1 MVSLFWIS
9 VALSVL
15 APCIFWFEGLSL
27 GLNFFVY
34 TTLFVCGLL
43 YLLKKF
49 NRVKNKNA
57 KLIGIVVILLASTT
71 FIFYNRFFNRWNL
84 IVIPF
89 LELFMIQWILSGK
102 FSFNLM
108 SILRCFEMLFIP
120 LDYIHETGVS
130 LKTALKLEKHQNG
143 ENGEKKSKKRYI
155 LPLIITI
162 LVVFIVAVIL
172 ATADDDFA
180 RIFGKLLDKI
190 IEFIKNIKIWRLI
203 LRLFVAWIIYFYLS
217 SFFYTYCCVYEFK
230 EKEKLEKPKG
240 DILTLKMVMGGLNVL
255 YLVFAIIQFKAIL
268 FPSAGIEYSKY
279 AREGFFQL
287 IGISLLNLILIIY
300 SINKKHN
307 ENASEVAVVK
317 VLNSLMVIFTFIIL
331 LSSATKMYFA
341 VDTFG
346 YTVHRM
352 IVLSAILEEFVLI
365 IPTSL
370 FITNENINLSKC
382 YFVSIFAIYLVM
394 NFSNFEYIV
403 SANNVNRYYETG
415 KLDIEY
421 LERYTG
427 TDAIKP
433 LIRVV
438 NEKNP
443 KDVRYN
449 SNRAELT
456 RYLKYIHDKS
466 VGNMDFRE
474 FNISKYLAK
483 RRTESIVVDSKTN
496 TNTNSNSR
504 YQNSVFDD
512 DSL

>member
-9 VALSVL
+9 AALSLL
-15 APCIFWFEGLSL
+15 APFIFWFEGLSL

-34 TTLFVCGLL
+34 TTMFVCALIF
-43 YLLKKF
+43 LLKKF
-49 NRVKNKNA
+49 NRVKNENA
-57 KLIGIVVILLASTT
+57 LLIGVVVILLSSTF

-89 LELFMIQWILSGK
+89 LELFMIQWVLSGK
-102 FSFNLM
+102 FSFNIM

-130 LKTALKLEKHQNG
+130 IKKALKIEKQQNG
-143 ENGEKKSKKRYI
+143 EGGKKSKKRFI

-162 LVVFIVAVIL
+162 LVVFIVAIIL

-203 LRLFVAWIIYFYLS
+203 LRLFIAWIIYFYLS

-230 EKEKLEKPKG
+230 VKEKVEKPKG
-240 DILTLKMVMGGLNVL
+240 DLLTLKMVMGGLNIL
-255 YLVFAIIQFKAIL
+255 YLIFSIIQFKAIL
-268 FPSAGIEYSKY
+268 FPNAGVEYSKY

-307 ENASEVAVVK
+307 EDASEVAIVK
-317 VLNSLMVIFTFIIL
+317 ILNSLMVIFTFIIL

-370 FITNENINLSKC
+370 FITNESINLSKC

-394 NFSNFEYIV
+394 NF
-403 SANNVNRYYETG
+403 ANR
-415 KLDIEY
+415 
-421 LERYTG
+421 
-427 TDAIKP
+427 
-433 LIRVV
+433 
-438 NEKNP
+438 
-443 KDVRYN
+443 
-449 SNRAELT
+449 
-456 RYLKYIHDKS
+456 
-466 VGNMDFRE
+466 
-474 FNISKYLAK
+474 
-483 RRTESIVVDSKTN
+483 KT
-496 TNTNSNSR
+496 
-504 YQNSVFDD
+504 
-512 DSL
+512 

>member
-9 VALSVL
+9 AALSLL
-15 APCIFWFEGLSL
+15 APFIFWFEGLSL

-34 TTLFVCGLL
+34 TTMFVCALIF
-43 YLLKKF
+43 LLKKF
-49 NRVKNKNA
+49 NRVKNENA
-57 KLIGIVVILLASTT
+57 LLIGVVVILLSSTF

-89 LELFMIQWILSGK
+89 LELFMIQWVLSGK
-102 FSFNLM
+102 FSFNIM

-130 LKTALKLEKHQNG
+130 IKKALKIEKQQNG
-143 ENGEKKSKKRYI
+143 EGGKKSKKRFI

-162 LVVFIVAVIL
+162 LVVFIVAIIL

-203 LRLFVAWIIYFYLS
+203 LRLFIAWIIYFYLS

-230 EKEKLEKPKG
+230 VKEKVEKPKG
-240 DILTLKMVMGGLNVL
+240 DLLTLKMVMGGLNIL
-255 YLVFAIIQFKAIL
+255 YLIFSIIQFKAIL
-268 FPSAGIEYSKY
+268 FPNAGVEYSKY

-307 ENASEVAVVK
+307 EDASEVAIVK
-317 VLNSLMVIFTFIIL
+317 ILNSLMVIFTFIIL

-370 FITNENINLSKC
+370 FITNESINLSKC

-394 NFSNFEYIV
+394 NFANFEYIV

-415 KLDIEY
+415 KLDVEY

-438 NEKNP
+438 NEKNN

-483 RRTESIVVDSKTN
+483 KRTESIMVDSKTDTRN
-496 TNTNSNSR
+496 NNRNSNS
-504 YQNSVFDD
+504 VFND

>member
-9 VALSVL
+9 AALSLL
-15 APCIFWFEGLSL
+15 APFIFWFEGLSL

-34 TTLFVCGLL
+34 TTMFVCALIF
-43 YLLKKF
+43 LLKKF
-49 NRVKNKNA
+49 NRVKNENA
-57 KLIGIVVILLASTT
+57 LLIGVVVILLSSTF

-89 LELFMIQWILSGK
+89 LELFMIQWVLSGK
-102 FSFNLM
+102 FSFNIM

-130 LKTALKLEKHQNG
+130 IKKALKLEKQQNG
-143 ENGEKKSKKRYI
+143 EGGKKSKKRFI

-162 LVVFIVAVIL
+162 LVVFIVAIIL

-203 LRLFVAWIIYFYLS
+203 LRLFIAWIIYFYLS

-230 EKEKLEKPKG
+230 VKEKVEKPKG
-240 DILTLKMVMGGLNVL
+240 DLLTLKMVMGGLNIL
-255 YLVFAIIQFKAIL
+255 YLIFAIIQFKAIL
-268 FPSAGIEYSKY
+268 FPNAGIEYSKY

-307 ENASEVAVVK
+307 EDASEVAIVK
-317 VLNSLMVIFTFIIL
+317 ILNSLMVIFTFIIL

-370 FITNENINLSKC
+370 FITNESINLSKC

-415 KLDIEY
+415 KLDVEY

-438 NEKNP
+438 KEKNN
-443 KDVRYN
+443 KDIRYN

-483 RRTESIVVDSKTN
+483 KRTESIMVDSKTDTSN
-496 TNTNSNSR
+496 NNRNSNS
-504 YQNSVFDD
+504 VFND

>member
-9 VALSVL
+9 AALSLL
-15 APCIFWFEGLSL
+15 APFIFWFEGLSL

-34 TTLFVCGLL
+34 TTMFVCALIF
-43 YLLKKF
+43 LLKKF
-49 NRVKNKNA
+49 NRVKNENA
-57 KLIGIVVILLASTT
+57 LLIGVVVILLSSTF

-89 LELFMIQWILSGK
+89 LELFMIQWVLSGK
-102 FSFNLM
+102 FSFNIM

-130 LKTALKLEKHQNG
+130 IKKALKIEKQQNG
-143 ENGEKKSKKRYI
+143 EGGKKSKKRFI

-162 LVVFIVAVIL
+162 LVVFIVAIIL

-203 LRLFVAWIIYFYLS
+203 LRLFIAWIIYFYLS

-230 EKEKLEKPKG
+230 EKEKVEKPKG
-240 DILTLKMVMGGLNVL
+240 DLLTLKMVMGGLNIL
-255 YLVFAIIQFKAIL
+255 YLIFAIIQFKAIL
-268 FPSAGIEYSKY
+268 FPNAGVEYSKY

-307 ENASEVAVVK
+307 EDASEVAIVK
-317 VLNSLMVIFTFIIL
+317 ILNSLMVIFTFIIL

-370 FITNENINLSKC
+370 FITNESINLSKC

-394 NFSNFEYIV
+394 NFANFEYIV

-415 KLDIEY
+415 KLDVEY

-438 NEKNP
+438 NEKNN

-483 RRTESIVVDSKTN
+483 KRTENIMVDSKTDTRN
-496 TNTNSNSR
+496 NNRNSNS
-504 YQNSVFDD
+504 VFND